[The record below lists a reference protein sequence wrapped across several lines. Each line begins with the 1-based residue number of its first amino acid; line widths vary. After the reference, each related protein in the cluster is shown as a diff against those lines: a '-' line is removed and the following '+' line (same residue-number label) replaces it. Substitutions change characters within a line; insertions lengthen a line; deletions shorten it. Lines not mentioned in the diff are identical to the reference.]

1 MKRDGAV
8 MLDQFGE
15 DRQRASKV
23 RLGVRQNCVIVVA
36 VRARVAGGGG
46 RGQKIKQ
53 ASFPHKRESRL
64 IFSRELQKPNQDGF
78 PLARE

>member
-36 VRARVAGGGG
+36 VRARVA
-46 RGQKIKQ
+46 
-53 ASFPHKRESRL
+53 
-64 IFSRELQKPNQDGF
+64 
-78 PLARE
+78 